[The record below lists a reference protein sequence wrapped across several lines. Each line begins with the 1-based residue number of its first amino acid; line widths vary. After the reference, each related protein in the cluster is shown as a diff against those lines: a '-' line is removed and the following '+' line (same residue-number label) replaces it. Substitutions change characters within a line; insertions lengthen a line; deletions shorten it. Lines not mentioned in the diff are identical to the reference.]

1 MVLSTAT
8 VPYIAR
14 TTIEIPLRLHSSPS
28 TQCAS
33 TIRARLRDGYA
44 CHCDT
49 VKKLKEL
56 CTIHAQG
63 LFMLS
68 GVVDYSGTAINC
80 EHLNAVM
87 LALSAE
93 GEAASEPVRGHFH
106 MISLLPYL

>member
-1 MVLSTAT
+1 
-8 VPYIAR
+8 
-14 TTIEIPLRLHSSPS
+14 
-28 TQCAS
+28 
-33 TIRARLRDGYA
+33 
-44 CHCDT
+44 
-49 VKKLKEL
+49 
-56 CTIHAQG
+56 
-63 LFMLS
+63 MLS